1 MNILELFLFLIIVS
15 IPSGGFWITG
25 VIFLCVGYNHKGP
38 HPATLVKEYVTAC
51 KDKYGHKYKC
61 HSPPYHI
68 SQDFVYLKDPANI
81 NSSHICTIRRDF
93 GYRTGNDATNHVNNI
108 NKEIADGII
117 YTRTVYGSAGDDKFC
132 LDQKLVN
139 YYKQVG
145 WGCLAPVFL
154 LYAFFILLFF
164 LDFGSSD
171 SETTFSKKMWSWL
184 RDCCSSIT
192 RCCTTFCCREDRRQD
207 RARREDRARRQDRDQ
222 RHQYEPNSL
231 IVEPTSIPA
240 TPRTA
245 ARANFATAS
254 RFFHSQLPTSDDD
267 IELANVTPVIDD
279 STSFKAEDTVAIPV
293 DMSSVNV

>member
-1 MNILELFLFLIIVS
+1 MNILELFLFLIAVS
-15 IPSGGFWITG
+15 IPSAGFWVTG
-25 VIFLCVGYNHKGP
+25 VIYLCVGYNHKGP

-51 KDKYGHKYKC
+51 QDKYGHKYKC
-61 HSPPYHI
+61 DSPPYHI

-81 NSSHICTIRRDF
+81 NSSHVCTIGRDF
-93 GYRTGNDATNHVNNI
+93 GYRTRNDANNHVNNI
-108 NKEIADGII
+108 NKEIANGVI

-132 LDQKLVN
+132 LDQKLIN

-171 SETTFSKKMWSWL
+171 SETTCCKKMCGWL
-184 RDCCSSIT
+184 RDCCSTIT
-192 RCCTTFCCREDRRQD
+192 RCFTPFCNRVETQD
-207 RARREDRARRQDRDQ
+207 MDH
-222 RHQYEPNSL
+222 RHQYEPNSS
-231 IVEPTSIPA
+231 IVEPTAIPA

-245 ARANFATAS
+245 ARATFATAS

-267 IELANVTPVIDD
+267 IELANVTPVIDN
-279 STSFKAEDTVAIPV
+279 STSFKAKDTVAVPV